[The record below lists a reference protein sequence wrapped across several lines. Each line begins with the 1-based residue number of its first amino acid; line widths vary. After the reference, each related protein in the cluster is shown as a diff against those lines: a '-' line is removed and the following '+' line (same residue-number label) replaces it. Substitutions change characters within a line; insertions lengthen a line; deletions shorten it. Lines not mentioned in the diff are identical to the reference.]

1 MKKRRN
7 LDPIMERRRVAR
19 IFFILAILV
28 FMLFIGRL
36 SYIVS
41 AGKVGK
47 VSLDEKTKQLYQGEE
62 PVVAKRG
69 TIYDRNGEIIA
80 TEVSSYLM
88 YVVLDETYQGIA
100 DTKTGKRPILYL
112 EEDKKA
118 KAAEII
124 EKHLSIPRDEL
135 DKYLNPG
142 KNEAGKPILYS
153 EFGTKG
159 KGIDIETKKKLEE
172 EFEAA
177 GIKGFYFKESQSR
190 MYPNGEFA
198 SYMVGYTD
206 FPEDKAAVG
215 VLGIEAMYDE
225 VLSGTNGKLRF
236 EKDSQGRKIPGTVVE
251 ISKKEDGADIYTT
264 FDVKL
269 QSYAEELMS
278 DIYSQYAMT
287 DMRVML
293 ADAKTGNILAAS
305 QRPTFNPETK
315 EGLSDTET
323 QQAMWRNLLIEDPSY
338 EPGSTMKVFTA
349 AAAIDSGNFDEN
361 ATFMS
366 GNIRVDD
373 ATINDHNVVGKGLM
387 TYRQAFAWSSN
398 VGMVHLQEAMGP
410 TWQTYLDKFGFGKST
425 NSGLSGESSGVI
437 QDSTT
442 VDRAMTAY
450 GQGIGVTNFQM
461 MQGFTAI
468 ANQGK
473 MMKLNFIEK
482 IVTDGKEEV
491 IEPEV
496 IGEPIRPETATKVLD
511 LMHDVVT
518 LPDYG
523 LGTMYAIDGYNVG
536 AKTGTAQIFENG
548 GYLQDQY
555 IQSVV
560 QMAPIEDPE
569 FIVYVTINKAGS
581 RVDVPTDI
589 IAPISNNLLK
599 RALELKKLTE

>member
-7 LDPIMERRRVAR
+7 LDPIMERRKVAR
-19 IFFILAILV
+19 LFFILTILV

-88 YVVLDETYQGIA
+88 YVVLDETYKGIA
-100 DTKTGKRPILYL
+100 DRKTGIRPILYL
-112 EEDKKA
+112 EKAKKA

-124 EKHLSIPRDEL
+124 ERNLGIKGDEL

-142 KNEAGKPILYS
+142 KNKAGKEILYS

-159 KGIDIETKKKLEE
+159 KNIDIETKKKIEE

-177 GIKGFYFKESQSR
+177 EIKGFYFKESQSR

-198 SYMVGYTD
+198 SYMVGYTN

-215 VLGIEAMYDE
+215 VLGIEAMYDK
-225 VLSGTNGKLRF
+225 VLSGTNGKIRF

-251 ISKKEDGADIYTT
+251 LSKKADGADIYTT

-278 DIYSQYAMT
+278 NVYSQFAMT

-293 ADAKTGNILAAS
+293 ADAKGNILAAS

-323 QQAMWRNLLIEDPSY
+323 QQAMWRNLLIEEPSY

-366 GNIRVDD
+366 GGIDIDGTTIR
-373 ATINDHNVVGKGLM
+373 DHNVVGKGIM
-387 TYRQAFAWSSN
+387 NFRQAFAWSSN
-398 VGMVHLQEAMGP
+398 VGMVELEKKMGP

-425 NSGLSGESSGVI
+425 HSGLSGESTGII
-437 QDSTT
+437 QNSTT

-473 MMKLNFIEK
+473 MMKLNFVGK

-496 IGEPIRPETATKVLD
+496 IGEPIQPETATKVLD

-523 LGTMYAIDGYNVG
+523 LGTMYAIEGYNVG

-548 GYLQDQY
+548 SYLQDQY
-555 IQSVV
+555 VQSVV

-569 FIVYVTINKAGS
+569 FIVYVTINKAGA

-599 RALELKKLTE
+599 RALELKKITE